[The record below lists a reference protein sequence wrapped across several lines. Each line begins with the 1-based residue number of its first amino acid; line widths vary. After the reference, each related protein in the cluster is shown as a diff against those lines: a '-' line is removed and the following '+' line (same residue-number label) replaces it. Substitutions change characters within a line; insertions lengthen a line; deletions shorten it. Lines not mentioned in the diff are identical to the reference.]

1 MRFLYLVRGR
11 LKRYFLMSFFLAL
24 RNAEVGCFMCVCVFF
39 KGIHILE
46 KTLEASPSAA
56 TTAEPYLFNL
66 CALFMGAY
74 FRVQC

>member
-1 MRFLYLVRGR
+1 M
-11 LKRYFLMSFFLAL
+11 
-24 RNAEVGCFMCVCVFF
+24 GCYVDVF

-66 CALFMGAY
+66 CALFMGTY
-74 FRVQC
+74 FRVQYQFFFPLSYVGSHDV